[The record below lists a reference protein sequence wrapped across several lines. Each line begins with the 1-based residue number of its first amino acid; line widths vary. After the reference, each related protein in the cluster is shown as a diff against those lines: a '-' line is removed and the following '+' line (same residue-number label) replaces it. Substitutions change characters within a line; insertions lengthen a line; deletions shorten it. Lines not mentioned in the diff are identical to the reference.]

1 MLGKNSYS
9 IINGSN
15 KDINSPHIYF
25 INRCHIY
32 IIYTKRNLMKLIDRK
47 KKEMKQAL
55 AKSLEYFNLANVQF
69 KSIFDSRHLLNSD
82 EVGEYN
88 AYVDEIN
95 HEHCEFDKLM
105 TIMTTTNISS
115 YLNSMVSIDELNRQ
129 AEN

>member
-1 MLGKNSYS
+1 
-9 IINGSN
+9 
-15 KDINSPHIYF
+15 
-25 INRCHIY
+25 
-32 IIYTKRNLMKLIDRK
+32 MKLIDRK